1 METMQLMFFLFNS
14 MLNVFISFKSFFFCF
29 ESCHSLRIIP
39 KSRFIAFFYLFQFYQ
54 RLCIF
59 FFLFFLLN
67 FVYLFSKFYLYSAYN
82 YLFCVM
88 IFFLIAIFFI
98 IQIILYILKKNSQ
111 NYLNLPLFFLI
122 RLCMC
127 LRMRKIYMI
136 QNPSLE
142 WRTDVNSI
150 IKLF

>member
-1 METMQLMFFLFNS
+1 MFFLFNS

-29 ESCHSLRIIP
+29 ESCHSLCIIP
-39 KSRFIAFFYLFQFYQ
+39 KSRFIAFFLSLLVLSRIMY
-54 RLCIF
+54 IF
-59 FFLFFLLN
+59 FSLFLLN
-67 FVYLFSKFYLYSAYN
+67 FVYLFSKFYFYSAYN
-82 YLFCVM
+82 YLFYVM